1 MYTYNITWN
10 DTLHPFPYNQGCHIK
25 ADNLTDASLK
35 FNQLYPTGF
44 VFGLVVLDN

>member
-10 DTLHPFPYNQGCHIK
+10 DTIKPYTFNQSCHIQ
-25 ADNLTDASLK
+25 ADNLTDLSLK
-35 FNQLYPTGF
+35 FNQLHPTGF